1 MPPQQ
6 DTIQPTSQATG
17 LSEDVIALLQ
27 GQIAQ
32 LGSGGFA
39 SPLQRQGGTAI
50 QQFLQANA
58 APADQS
64 QLIQSLEN
72 VFKDTTS
79 QRLAQATEEFS
90 GVGNRFSSGAAL
102 GLSRGAGE
110 QANQQNLLLD
120 LIIRGQENIRQQN
133 LLTGGQALQAF
144 DINQLA
150 QALSLAPAGI
160 FGTQTILT
168 PNPIVQGL
176 QAGAGIAGAAAG
188 GIPGL
193 AAGFPGGAPAS
204 TGAQGGAFGPGGGFS
219 APAFLGPIELGGG
232 Q

>member
-6 DTIQPTSQATG
+6 TEVQPTSQATG

-32 LGSGGFA
+32 LASGGFA
-39 SPLQRQGGTAI
+39 SPLQREGGTAI
-50 QQFLQANA
+50 QQFLQANQ

-72 VFKDTTS
+72 VFQDTTS
-79 QRLAQATEEFS
+79 QRLAQSTEEFS

-102 GLSRGAGE
+102 GLGRAAGE

-120 LIIRGQENIRQQN
+120 QIIRGQENIRQQN

-160 FGTQTILT
+160 FGTQTLLS
-168 PNPIVQGL
+168 PNPVVQGL
-176 QAGAGIAGAAAG
+176 QAGAGIAGGLAG
-188 GIPGL
+188 GLPGL
-193 AAGFPGGAPAS
+193 AAGFPGGQQAS

-219 APAFLGPIELGGG
+219 APAFLGPINLGGG